1 MKSSLNKIL
10 FITCLISLISFAFV
24 LEVCA
29 QQASD
34 AAGIW
39 QGTLSVQGMNL
50 RVIFT
55 VAAAPDGKLTATMDS
70 PDQGAAGIPVDSVT
84 NVGGKLSFLMPK
96 ISGTFTGL
104 FEQGNRSIEGTWTQH
119 GMAFP
124 LTLAKVESK
133 PEVKRP
139 QEPKKP
145 YPYDEEEVTYDNP
158 SSGFRL
164 AGTLTK
170 PKSGAPFCAVIL
182 ITGSGAQDR
191 DENVFGHKPFL
202 VLSDY
207 LTRKGIGVLRV
218 DDRGVGGSRG
228 TFKTATTKDFATD
241 VRAGID
247 FLKSRKDID
256 PKKIGLLGHSEGGVI
271 APMVAA
277 DSKDVAFIV
286 LMAGTGVTGDE
297 ILYAQAALI
306 AEAAGAS
313 KEAVEKN
320 KEVQQK
326 MFSVLKQEKDDSVA
340 ASKILTI
347 IRDGLHSMSEEEK
360 KSLEVSETALDQQV
374 ASMVSPW
381 YRFFISYDPR
391 TALRRVACPVLA
403 INGEKDLQVPPKQNL
418 PAVERALRDGGNT
431 RFVVK
436 ELPGLNHLFQTAKT
450 GSPSEYATTE
460 ETISPTAL
468 KIIGDW
474 ILEQCK

>member
-1 MKSSLNKIL
+1 MNYHSIAPIL
-10 FITCLISLISFAFV
+10 GK
-24 LEVCA
+24 
-29 QQASD
+29 D
-34 AAGIW
+34 PYG
-39 QGTLSVQGMNL
+39 
-50 RVIFT
+50 VI
-55 VAAAPDGKLTATMDS
+55 A
-70 PDQGAAGIPVDSVT
+70 
-84 NVGGKLSFLMPK
+84 
-96 ISGTFTGL
+96 
-104 FEQGNRSIEGTWTQH
+104 
-119 GMAFP
+119 
-124 LTLAKVESK
+124 
-133 PEVKRP
+133 
-139 QEPKKP
+139 